1 LKGEVVYTACVK
13 ADKEGI
19 KRAAAIL
26 REGGLVAFPTETVYG
41 LGANALSA
49 VAVSRIFDAK
59 GRPADNPLIVH
70 IPDIK
75 VAHLYGEWNEL
86 ADTLAKAFWP
96 GPLTLVVNRN
106 PLIPNE
112 VSAGLQTVALRA
124 PSHPAA
130 QALLRA
136 YGLPVAAPS
145 ANRSGR
151 PSPTSA
157 RHVLEDLEGLIP
169 LILDGGSC
177 EVGLEST
184 VADVRGSI
192 PLILRPGA
200 VTPEMITMACG
211 ECQVAEIVM
220 RALAPDESAP
230 SPGMRHRHYA
240 PAARM
245 SLVDGSPENVSKL
258 IRELAI
264 GRDRTWVLAMEQH
277 LDAYSGLNALSLGR
291 NATEAAHR
299 LFHLLRQA
307 DEEGVERI
315 LSETLPR
322 DGLGLAVMNRLARAA
337 DFDILNADLKE
348 SQHDWTMET

>member
-1 LKGEVVYTACVK
+1 MQTSLIQSDTI
-13 ADKEGI
+13 GI
-19 KRAAAIL
+19 ERAAAIL
-26 REGGLVAFPTETVYG
+26 RGGGLVAFPTETVYG
-41 LGANALSA
+41 LGANALNA
-49 VAVSRIFDAK
+49 AAVSRIFAAK

-70 IPDIK
+70 IPD
-75 VAHLYGEWNEL
+75 VQEARRYGEWNEL
-86 ADTLAKAFWP
+86 ADTLAGAFWP
-96 GPLTLVVNRN
+96 GPLTLIVGRT
-106 PLIPNE
+106 PLIPEE

-130 QALLRA
+130 QALLQA
-136 YGLPVAAPS
+136 CGFPIAAPS

-157 RHVLEDLEGLIP
+157 QHVLDDLGGLIP
-169 LILDGGSC
+169 LVLDGGSS

-184 VADVRGSI
+184 VADVRGPI

-211 ECQVAEIVM
+211 ECRVADSVL
-220 RALAPDESAP
+220 RALADGEGAP
-230 SPGMRHRHYA
+230 SPGMRHRHYSPRA
-240 PAARM
+240 QM
-245 SLVDGSPENVSKL
+245 SLVDGSPENVSRF
-258 IRELAI
+258 IRRLAI

-277 LDAYSGLNALSLGR
+277 LGVYEGLNALSLGK
-291 NATEAAHR
+291 NAAEAAHR
-299 LFHLLRQA
+299 LFHLLRRA

-337 DFDILNADLKE
+337 DFDILNADLE
-348 SQHDWTMET
+348 ENLTI